1 MLSKCH
7 TTQTTHWD
15 HPCLS
20 LAGGA
25 RTSSTKSPKQ
35 RSSGGGGSGGRVAT
49 TVRSFF
55 KKAEPTALSIS
66 APTSVQHL
74 TSVKVDPASA
84 TGYSGLPPAWEAL
97 LASNHI
103 SPAEAK
109 ANPMATLGAVECFT
123 HGIRMNSKV
132 AMAKRISAVVKCD
145 HSNPRGCFST
155 WKVLGQGASGKVY
168 LVTPIPGTLGSRICD
183 GSAEVAIKEQSSSE
197 LEFVKTEVGLQML
210 CRHPNI
216 VAVLSP
222 LFIFDK
228 SVFVPME
235 AMERSLTDVIK
246 RRRLTESS
254 LSYVTSQMLQG
265 LAEMH
270 RLHRMHRD
278 IKSDNVLVNASGTVK
293 LADFGFAAEA
303 TLEQTKRQTT
313 VGTPFWMAPELITG
327 KACKVT
333 PIANP

>member
-35 RSSGGGGSGGRVAT
+35 RSSGGGSGGRVVS
-49 TVRSFF
+49 TVRRFF
-55 KKAEPTALSIS
+55 KKTEPAAPPLSIS

-123 HGIRMNSKV
+123 QGIRMNSKV
-132 AMAKRISAVVKCD
+132 AVATKISAVVKCD
-145 HSNPRGCFST
+145 HSNPRGCFGT
-155 WKVLGQGASGKVY
+155 WKVLGQGLGKVY
-168 LVTPIPGTLGSRICD
+168 LVTPVPGTLGSRICD

-197 LEFVKTEVGLQML
+197 LEFVKTEVGLQI

-235 AMERSLTDVIK
+235 AMERGLTDVIK
-246 RRRLTESS
+246 EGVLRNPP
-254 LSYVTSQMLQG
+254 
-265 LAEMH
+265 LA
-270 RLHRMHRD
+270 
-278 IKSDNVLVNASGTVK
+278 T
-293 LADFGFAAEA
+293 
-303 TLEQTKRQTT
+303 
-313 VGTPFWMAPELITG
+313 
-327 KACKVT
+327 
-333 PIANP
+333 